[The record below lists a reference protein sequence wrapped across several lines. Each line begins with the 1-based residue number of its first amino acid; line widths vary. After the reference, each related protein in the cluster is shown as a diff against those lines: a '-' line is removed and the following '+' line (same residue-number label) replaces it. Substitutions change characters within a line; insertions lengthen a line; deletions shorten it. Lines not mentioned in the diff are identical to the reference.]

1 MSFAEDDED
10 PFKSIGGT
18 HQERQSRAGP
28 QDDQIRKI
36 LGLVTCGSGG
46 LITLLGLAFLSIM
59 VIILGLLIAGAGY
72 AVYEGRVIA
81 LLSAKLQDMQKKK

>member
-18 HQERQSRAGP
+18 HQERQSRARP

-46 LITLLGLAFLSIM
+46 LIFVLGLAFLSVF
-59 VIILGLLIAGAGY
+59 VIILGLLIAGGGY
-72 AVYEGRVIA
+72 AVYDGRVVA
-81 LLSAKLQDMQKKK
+81 FLAAKLQKK